1 MKRGTKLLILLAVL
15 AVVGLGAWLAA
26 RYTAQLEAEEE
37 SAGVAVLSID
47 TETVT
52 ALGWTYDGETVSL
65 ACADGQWSYADSDA
79 CPIDQSYPQN
89 MVDTLAE
96 VLAQE
101 TIAEP
106 EDLASYG
113 LDDPQCTVTLTADG
127 TDYELLI
134 GDETV
139 LGGQLYLSTGDGS
152 VYLVDTSLLDAFA
165 YGLYDIIQMEEI
177 PAMDDVSAL
186 TIDGETRTMEIR
198 RQEDNGLAYSDDYV
212 WFLAE
217 GGDWLALD
225 TDLTESLVE
234 TVTGLTWQSC
244 VSYDASEEEPDH
256 FPTPD
261 HILPAQLAH
270 HAIGRLE
277 DQPKD
282 HQPQHNGD
290 QIQNGVEQRALLHL
304 IGYQIHHYAHQPAQK
319 GGAVFRLD
327 VPQAVQAH
335 QVDDP
340 AHGHRYAADQS
351 EQQRKFQTA
360 PYIHGKGVGQSSHQ
374 HDDHHH
380 QHNDHGDH
388 TDHVS
393 LPHLAQLSLC
403 PFSLFHL
410 LKHTWFSPFPFLLP
424 P

>member
-52 ALGWTYDGETVSL
+52 ALGWTHDGETVSL
-65 ACADGQWSYADSDA
+65 ACADGQWTYADSDV
-79 CPIDQSYPQN
+79 CPIDQSYPQD

-152 VYLVDTSLLDAFA
+152 VYLVDTSLLDAFT

-177 PAMDDVSAL
+177 PAMEDVSAL

-244 VSYDASEEEPDH
+244 VSYDASEEDLASYGLD
-256 FPTPD
+256 TP
-261 HILPAQLAH
+261 AVTA
-270 HAIGRLE
+270 AVTYTVTEE
-277 DQPKD
+277 DED
-282 HQPQHNGD
+282 G
-290 QIQNGVEQRALLHL
+290 
-304 IGYQIHHYAHQPAQK
+304 
-319 GGAVFRLD
+319 
-327 VPQAVQAH
+327 
-335 QVDDP
+335 
-340 AHGHRYAADQS
+340 
-351 EQQRKFQTA
+351 
-360 PYIHGKGVGQSSHQ
+360 
-374 HDDHHH
+374 
-380 QHNDHGDH
+380 
-388 TDHVS
+388 
-393 LPHLAQLSLC
+393 
-403 PFSLFHL
+403 
-410 LKHTWFSPFPFLLP
+410 
-424 P
+424 